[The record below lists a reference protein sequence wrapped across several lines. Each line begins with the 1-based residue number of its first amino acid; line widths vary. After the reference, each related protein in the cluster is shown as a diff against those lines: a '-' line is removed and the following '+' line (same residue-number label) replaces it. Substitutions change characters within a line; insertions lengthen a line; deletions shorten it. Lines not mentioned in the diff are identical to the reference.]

1 MPSPAATPPT
11 RTASPTLAQYNT
23 GSSTNNITTTTTPSS
38 AISAAMPS
46 VTSASTPLG
55 GGSGSGGAMARPPIM
70 KRHSSQSSHG
80 AIPRGVTSPG
90 SASEHHPLRH
100 TVGGAKG
107 RHAKI
112 VLPRNHSSGR
122 NLAKM
127 GRQAAAA
134 QQQQAAMQFAQ
145 QQQQED
151 GRKHHHARQRSHEGD
166 TEIRLPGSLD
176 EDRPVMRRNM
186 TASELPRNQ
195 SRTKLKKNL
204 SHGQLT
210 RLSSGKNLAAMG
222 SGKNLA
228 GMGLKGGKRTRP
240 QSEEIQLHKER
251 DLHEQEVELLRQ
263 QEARKASREN
273 GGPKRV
279 GFAVGSVGG
288 DTSAEDDET
297 TKMEGTEQHEDEWT
311 EESASA
317 SPYSTRQN
325 TANNSRRTSV
335 AQDKPPDRAAA
346 RLQHPAVNFSIPE
359 ARSLKEVQVQE
370 PRKESQAEADGTP
383 AASDASD
390 ESATSPKSMLPAQI
404 IQASPSPEKEPSPP
418 PPPSP
423 PPIEKQAVAPVLHIR
438 SPLHGAKEH
447 PNPTAK
453 RLTSAQLPAP
463 ALLSSIS
470 ALDDGHSGHGSP
482 APSLRSARSALGN
495 DGAADQ
501 DPDELVSR
509 FVPSSSHPT
518 TGSGSNTNPMNT
530 PRTGSLQGH
539 TPEDESSMPRV
550 RTRATTFHAGPVSPG
565 STRSGSSGATTPA
578 IGRSRIELKMMQD
591 KALADRE
598 AAAEKQPLVPHH
610 IYDRRNETLKSYL
623 NLATLN
629 AHDGRNN
636 SLPGSTNAYSMGPE
650 IFQGRFKAVNT
661 ELKVVQKFRDPI
673 ADSLERLRKCRIAKT
688 STRLGTAAKTNLAA
702 AAAAAGTEL
711 KMSKSAV
718 SLPARPRQGHEPSK
732 LSTSASP
739 PSGVVP
745 TGAQAKSE
753 SPQKSASGLIQAGGS
768 KSAVQLPEQS
778 QSQSQSER
786 RRTGSRRGVSFAGG
800 AEGMLPSRGGREGE
814 RERKGEGDEGEGEER
829 EMRIDAVA
837 RMLWNSVG

>member
-1 MPSPAATPPT
+1 MPSPAAAPST

-23 GSSTNNITTTTTPSS
+23 GSSTNNTTTTTTPSS
-38 AISAAMPS
+38 AMPAAMPS

-80 AIPRGVTSPG
+80 AVPRGVTSPG

-134 QQQQAAMQFAQ
+134 QQQAAAQFAQ
-145 QQQQED
+145 QHQQED

-176 EDRPVMRRNM
+176 EDRPAMRRNM

-228 GMGLKGGKRTRP
+228 GMGLKGGKRSRP
-240 QSEEIQLHKER
+240 QSEEIQLHKEK

-263 QEARKASREN
+263 QEARRASREN

-297 TKMEGTEQHEDEWT
+297 TKMEGTEPQEDEWT

-317 SPYSTRQN
+317 SPYGTRQN

-346 RLQHPAVNFSIPE
+346 RLQHPAVNFSMQE

-390 ESATSPKSMLPAQI
+390 ESATSPKSMPPAPI

-418 PPPSP
+418 PPSP
-423 PPIEKQAVAPVLHIR
+423 PAIEKQAVTPVPHIR

-501 DPDELVSR
+501 DADELVSR
-509 FVPSSSHPT
+509 FVPSASHPT

-550 RTRATTFHAGPVSPG
+550 RTRPTTFRAGPVSPD
-565 STRSGSSGATTPA
+565 STRSGSSGVTTPA
-578 IGRSRIELKMMQD
+578 MGRSRIELKMMQD

-598 AAAEKQPLVPHH
+598 AAAERQPLVPHH

-636 SLPGSTNAYSMGPE
+636 SLPGPTNTYSMGPE

-673 ADSLERLRKCRIAKT
+673 ADSLERLRKCRNAKT
-688 STRLGTAAKTNLAA
+688 STRLGTAARTNPAA
-702 AAAAAGTEL
+702 AAAAATEL

-745 TGAQAKSE
+745 TGAHAKSE
-753 SPQKSASGLIQAGGS
+753 SPQKSASALIGGGS

-778 QSQSQSER
+778 QLHSQSQSER
-786 RRTGSRRGVSFAGG
+786 RRTGSRRGVSFAG
-800 AEGMLPSRGGREGE
+800 AESTLSSSHVE
-814 RERKGEGDEGEGEER
+814 REREREGEGEER
-829 EMRIDAVA
+829 EMRVDGIA